1 MIGALGGRRGVLGV
15 LPALDTTFKL
25 GEASVYVT
33 HVSVYVTHV
42 SVYVTHGSCKRGDLP
57 PQDAREGEG
66 HRDVDR
72 CEREQVRHTKP
83 VQHLGLERNI
93 NMRTT
98 VSPSALDTGT

>member
-1 MIGALGGRRGVLGV
+1 MRAARSVGALGGRRGVLGV

-25 GEASVYVT
+25 SESA
-33 HVSVYVTHV
+33 VYVTHV

-83 VQHLGLERNI
+83 V
-93 NMRTT
+93 
-98 VSPSALDTGT
+98 